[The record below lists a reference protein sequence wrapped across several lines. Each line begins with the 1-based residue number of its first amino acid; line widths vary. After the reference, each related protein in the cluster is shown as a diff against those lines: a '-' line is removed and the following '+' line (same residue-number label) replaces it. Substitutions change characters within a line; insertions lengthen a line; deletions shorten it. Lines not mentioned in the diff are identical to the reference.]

1 MQNLAIKY
9 DLSCIDQSKN
19 GIFSSLCPCGC
30 YGNAFIFK
38 PSQTLRRLLHFNI
51 SLFQLLWVLL

>member
-19 GIFSSLCPCGC
+19 GTYSSLCPCGR

-38 PSQTLRRLLHFNI
+38 PSQTLRRLLH
-51 SLFQLLWVLL
+51 L